1 MAAKTIAS
9 YISDWMNDNARNA
22 WDLDANVALV
32 WFNRR
37 YHEIENKIATFIM
50 DNYFDAYYSI
60 DLDSTNNVYT
70 LPEWNSS
77 WQWLTEP
84 ELRKL
89 LEISIDYTGN
99 WHYVKADELPDWDL
113 PHPLEW
119 YAKHATRWHPM
130 FKFDWKSNIII
141 FPFAT
146 EDITD
151 WIHIRY
157 AANTPDIQNSSTAT
171 EEDLTIPRQYIH
183 VILMWMSWDNAK
195 AVKDPDVMMYKQDY
209 YQAMNEMLAEL
220 SDRYIQPT
228 QYHTPNLRW
237 LMN

>member
-1 MAAKTIAS
+1 MAKTIWS

-50 DNYFDAYYSI
+50 DNYFDSYIAR
-60 DLDSTNNVYT
+60 DLDEWIASYDLPTWDSSGST
-70 LPEWNSS
+70 LPDI
-77 WQWLTEP
+77 P

-89 LEISIDYTGN
+89 LELSIDYN
-99 WHYVKADELPDWDL
+99 WDWKYVKADELPEWDL
-113 PHPLEW
+113 SKPIDW
-119 YAKHATRWHPM
+119 YLNHASKRRPF
-130 FKFDWKSNIII
+130 FKFEWKNSITI
-141 FPFAT
+141 FPQPDKDV
-146 EDITD
+146 E
-151 WIHIRY
+151 WWLHIMY
-157 AANTPDIQNSSTAT
+157 AANTPDVLAT
-171 EEDLTIPRQYIH
+171 DTEDDLTIPRQYIY
-183 VILMWMSWDNAK
+183 IIGMWMSWDNAK
-195 AVKDPDVMMYKQDY
+195 AVKDKDVMMYKQDY

-228 QYHTPNLRW
+228 QYHTPNLRN